1 MELFEQIRR
10 EYAYGAGTIQGV
22 ANKLGIHRRM
32 VREALAD
39 AVPRERK
46 VNLRR
51 KPKLEAAVALVEAI
65 LEGDR
70 TAPRKQRHT
79 AHRIWC
85 RIRAEMPEVD
95 AAESSIRRY
104 VRERKIQLRLIHQ
117 ETFIPRSYCW
127 GGEAQMDWY
136 EAHADIC
143 GEREGLCILHA

>member
-1 MELFEQIRR
+1 VELFEQIRR

-85 RIRAEMPEVD
+85 V
-95 AAESSIRRY
+95 
-104 VRERKIQLRLIHQ
+104 
-117 ETFIPRSYCW
+117 
-127 GGEAQMDWY
+127 
-136 EAHADIC
+136 
-143 GEREGLCILHA
+143 